1 MNLNSF
7 GISRLMVFGDVVS
20 QDRMSTAGV
29 RPSERE
35 KVYRFMKI

>member
-7 GISRLMVFGDVVS
+7 GISLLTVFGDVVS

-29 RPSERE
+29 SPSERE
-35 KVYRFMKI
+35 KVYRFFII